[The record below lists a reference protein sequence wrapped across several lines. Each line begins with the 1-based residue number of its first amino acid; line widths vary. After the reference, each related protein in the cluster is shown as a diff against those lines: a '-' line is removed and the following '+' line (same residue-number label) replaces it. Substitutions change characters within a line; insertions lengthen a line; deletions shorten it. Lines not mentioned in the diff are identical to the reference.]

1 AALEVLAADPAPAP
15 HRVRFLDALLTSQEA
30 RPRYAET
37 LLVHRLALL
46 ARDPGPG
53 GWSSEHARLLV
64 ELTRDFQALAALPDA
79 AAVLQGRLDALAQQ
93 RHDAEALVFAPGYA
107 PAADA
112 DRALRRAA
120 TAARELRRV
129 AEVLRLARQSLDES
143 LAVLP
148 AATAAVE
155 HDPRL

>member
-1 AALEVLAADPAPAP
+1 KPDAYTPAEKPADAAARDTGLTALVARPHFETAAAALEVLAADPAPAP

-37 LLVHRLALL
+37 LLVRRLALL
-46 ARDPGPG
+46 ARDRGPG
-53 GWSSEHARLLV
+53 VLSSAPARLLV

-112 DRALRRAA
+112 DR
-120 TAARELRRV
+120 
-129 AEVLRLARQSLDES
+129 
-143 LAVLP
+143 
-148 AATAAVE
+148 
-155 HDPRL
+155 